1 MNIEKL
7 LKAVSGDL
15 ETGEKLLA
23 AVKAAP
29 QGMTD
34 SALMASA
41 GATAAGG
48 LGALVGSAMGRKTKE
63 AGMQARAAAGIDLGR
78 ATQVIAGLS
87 TTRFLIWN
95 TSAFLSRPKE
105 LLAEIPR
112 DAIESITLE
121 KGTLI
126 GMPMAALRVLLKTEE
141 CFDLM
146 VARVHKKYA
155 IALVEA
161 YTA

>member
-1 MNIEKL
+1 MKIEKL
-7 LKAVSGDL
+7 LKNVSSDL
-15 ETGEKLLA
+15 DSDETLLA

-34 SALMASA
+34 SALMGAA

-48 LGALVGSAMGRKTKE
+48 LGAMVGSAMGRKTKE
-63 AGMQARAAAGIDLGR
+63 AGLHARAAAGIDLGR

-87 TTRFLIWN
+87 SERFLIWN
-95 TSAFLSRPKE
+95 TSAFLGRPRE

-112 DAIESITLE
+112 DVIESITLE
-121 KGTLI
+121 KSSLI
-126 GMPMAALRVLLKTEE
+126 GMPMAALRVTLTSEAS
-141 CFDLM
+141 FDLM
-146 VARVHKKYA
+146 VAKVHKKA
-155 IALVEA
+155 ALALVEA